1 MASGGASTA
10 VGGSV
15 ALLWMAVGEGAS
27 TAVSVPR
34 GATLLWLLTSGGAS
48 TDVGGECSTDP
59 YI

>member
-1 MASGGASTA
+1 M
-10 VGGSV
+10 
-15 ALLWMAVGEGAS
+15 ALLWMTVGEGAS